1 MVASWVLMPFWTRQC
16 WWCENA
22 ENLYIETVIFVENAV
37 TISFKS
43 GESPF
48 FPSIFRDVHRK
59 KTTTEGNAGEAS
71 YLSVSHRCCDQR
83 MLTAP
88 IVTSGRFS
96 VKQLCNTARQR
107 LSGINQETPETQKDV
122 REFCMTKHA
131 MYALHTTTF
140 SSETVHRDKRRQVTM
155 ILHLF
160 GSWICIQKIFV
171 RTIDHYGGFDA
182 GSFMTCSRFDLSFL
196 DLWIF
201 MA

>member
-1 MVASWVLMPFWTRQC
+1 
-16 WWCENA
+16 
-22 ENLYIETVIFVENAV
+22 
-37 TISFKS
+37 
-43 GESPF
+43 
-48 FPSIFRDVHRK
+48 
-59 KTTTEGNAGEAS
+59 
-71 YLSVSHRCCDQR
+71 

-131 MYALHTTTF
+131 MYALHMTTF
-140 SSETVHRDKRRQVTM
+140 SSETVHRGKRRQVTM

-160 GSWICIQKIFV
+160 GSYICIQKIFV
-171 RTIDHYGGFDA
+171 QTIDHYGGFDV
-182 GSFMTCSRFDLSFL
+182 GSFMTCMRFDLSFL

>member
-1 MVASWVLMPFWTRQC
+1 
-16 WWCENA
+16 
-22 ENLYIETVIFVENAV
+22 
-37 TISFKS
+37 
-43 GESPF
+43 
-48 FPSIFRDVHRK
+48 
-59 KTTTEGNAGEAS
+59 
-71 YLSVSHRCCDQR
+71 

-131 MYALHTTTF
+131 MYALHMTTTTF

-201 MA
+201 MAWFVLSEGLFLEVGKGVFAAVTILYIFQLMSESSKIDMIPNAVWDFLLNLCI